1 MSDLLKY
8 SIYTLLFIVNSF
20 ACFSQ
25 SETNIW
31 YFGQR
36 AGLDFNSG
44 TPEPIVNGQLNT
56 GEGCASISDGNGD
69 LLFYTDGVT
78 VYNKNHQIMPNGSEL
93 NGDFSSTHSAIII
106 PKPNT
111 SQIYYIFTSDN
122 VGEENGLQYSE
133 VNMSLDSGLGDITD
147 NKNIPLYTPIT
158 EKLTAVK
165 HASLN
170 EYWVV
175 SHKYGSDEFLTYRVS
190 QDGVDLNPVISAVG
204 NFVTITSEGLNTTG
218 QIKISPDG
226 TKLAVARTNSRN
238 TQLFDFNASNGQITS
253 AVTLSSSLFP
263 YGIEFSPNSQF
274 LYVNSGFLYQYDL
287 SSNVASNIITSQL
300 EITNPTTGLG
310 ALQLASDG
318 KIYLAEW
325 NSQYLHVINQP
336 NNLGIDCDYQQQSL
350 YLGGRISKLGLPP
363 FIQSFFLVGFQAENL
378 CEDIA
383 TEFTTNLTLPF
394 DSIIWDFG
402 DGNTSTEENPSHTF
416 GNPGNY
422 EVSLTVTSGPDNYVE
437 IKTVTIYEQ
446 PVVNPIVELRQCD
459 DDLDGFSP
467 FNLNEV
473 ISEIT
478 SNAATETI
486 TFYESEMDAQNANN
500 SISNTTAYVNEVV
513 SSDVV
518 WARVEN
524 SNGCFETSQI
534 TLKISTTQL
543 PNTFESVF
551 YQCDNGTDNT
561 DGIATFNFSSVVT
574 EIQALFP
581 TGQQLIINFYRNE
594 ADALSEINAILDVSN
609 YENTDSPN
617 SQNIYVRIDSSI
629 DNDCLGLGPY
639 ITLNVEPLPQI
650 NLMPDQVAICR
661 GGSVELI
668 ADQGFDSY
676 NWSTGETTRIITVEQ
691 IDEYTVT
698 VSNINNDGLA
708 CSTDKTISV
717 IESDI
722 AIITEI
728 KTVDWS
734 QSNNI
739 ISVFVEG
746 LGDYEYSLD
755 GFNYQDSNVFSNLN
769 NGEYTVYVRDKSGCG
784 VVNEDVYLIYY
795 PRYFTPNGDGNN
807 EVWQIVNSAR
817 EPLNKLYIYD
827 RYGKLITQL
836 RPNDFGWD
844 GTYNG
849 NKLPT
854 SDYWFVLERQNGKT
868 YTGHFTLKR

>member
-1 MSDLLKY
+1 M
-8 SIYTLLFIVNSF
+8 
-20 ACFSQ
+20 
-25 SETNIW
+25 
-31 YFGQR
+31 
-36 AGLDFNSG
+36 
-44 TPEPIVNGQLNT
+44 
-56 GEGCASISDGNGD
+56 
-69 LLFYTDGVT
+69 
-78 VYNKNHQIMPNGSEL
+78 
-93 NGDFSSTHSAIII
+93 
-106 PKPNT
+106 
-111 SQIYYIFTSDN
+111 
-122 VGEENGLQYSE
+122 
-133 VNMSLDSGLGDITD
+133 
-147 NKNIPLYTPIT
+147 
-158 EKLTAVK
+158 
-165 HASLN
+165 
-170 EYWVV
+170 
-175 SHKYGSDEFLTYRVS
+175 FLTTR
-190 QDGVDLNPVISAVG
+190 I
-204 NFVTITSEGLNTTG
+204 
-218 QIKISPDG
+218 QI
-226 TKLAVARTNSRN
+226 L
-238 TQLFDFNASNGQITS
+238 QI
-253 AVTLSSSLFP
+253 A
-263 YGIEFSPNSQF
+263 
-274 LYVNSGFLYQYDL
+274 
-287 SSNVASNIITSQL
+287 
-300 EITNPTTGLG
+300 
-310 ALQLASDG
+310 
-318 KIYLAEW
+318 K
-325 NSQYLHVINQP
+325 
-336 NNLGIDCDYQQQSL
+336 
-350 YLGGRISKLGLPP
+350 
-363 FIQSFFLVGFQAENL
+363 
-378 CEDIA
+378 
-383 TEFTTNLTLPF
+383 
-394 DSIIWDFG
+394 
-402 DGNTSTEENPSHTF
+402 
-416 GNPGNY
+416 
-422 EVSLTVTSGPDNYVE
+422 
-437 IKTVTIYEQ
+437 
-446 PVVNPIVELRQCD
+446 
-459 DDLDGFSP
+459 
-467 FNLNEV
+467 
-473 ISEIT
+473 
-478 SNAATETI
+478 
-486 TFYESEMDAQNANN
+486 
-500 SISNTTAYVNEVV
+500 
-513 SSDVV
+513 
-518 WARVEN
+518 
-524 SNGCFETSQI
+524 
-534 TLKISTTQL
+534 
-543 PNTFESVF
+543 
-551 YQCDNGTDNT
+551 
-561 DGIATFNFSSVVT
+561 
-574 EIQALFP
+574 
-581 TGQQLIINFYRNE
+581 
-594 ADALSEINAILDVSN
+594 
-609 YENTDSPN
+609 
-617 SQNIYVRIDSSI
+617 IYVRIDSSI